1 LDDYRARLDPSEDPR
16 FPMKTVVQLVLT
28 YCLAGSADVETTPSP
43 DAAERN

>member
-16 FPMKTVVQLVLT
+16 FPMKSVVQLVPT
-28 YCLAGSADVETTPSP
+28 YCLAGVETTPSP